1 MSAVVDKPLA
11 TAALRSSATNDWGTP
26 IAIVEMARAVMGGI
40 DCDPCSS
47 AYWNEYVVKAGLFY
61 DEGSDPHPFKIEGWS
76 HSKRWFI
83 NPPGGLVKEFWRFAT
98 ERYREGSAVFWVGFN
113 IGQLQ
118 TLQDHGLFF
127 DGFVRCIP
135 RRRLAYLKRVE
146 GGPPVPGTQP
156 PHASYLALLP
166 SAVEQV
172 ERFRELARALPAEVF

>member
-1 MSAVVDKPLA
+1 MSPAALA
-11 TAALRSSATNDWGTP
+11 TAALHSKASPDWGTP
-26 IAIVEMARAVMGGI
+26 SAIVEMARTVMGGI
-40 DCDPCSS
+40 DCDPCSN
-47 AYWNEYVVKAGLFY
+47 AYWNEHVVRAPWFW
-61 DEGSDPHPFKIEGWS
+61 DEQNPWKDGDPSADLKWL
-76 HSKRWFI
+76 I
-83 NPPGGLVKEFWRFAT
+83 NAPGGLVKQFWKFAT
-98 ERYREGSAVFWVGFN
+98 ERYKEGSAVFWVGFN

-166 SAVEQV
+166 SAHEQV
-172 ERFRELARALPAEVF
+172 ERFRELAKNLPAEVF